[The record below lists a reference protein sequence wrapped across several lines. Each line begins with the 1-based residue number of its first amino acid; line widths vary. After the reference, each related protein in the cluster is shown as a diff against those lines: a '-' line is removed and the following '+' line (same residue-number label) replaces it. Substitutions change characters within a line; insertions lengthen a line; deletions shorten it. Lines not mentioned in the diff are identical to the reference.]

1 MAFKF
6 RRTMKIA
13 PGLRVNLTHR
23 GVSARV
29 GPKGAGYTLNANG
42 RQHISAGIPGSGI
55 HVSEQIAPA
64 RKRAKVEAEAA
75 SIQEPKPLTIG
86 GKIAVFFTCVLF
98 LMTLAI
104 IIIGVTA

>member
-29 GPKGAGYTLNANG
+29 GGRGAGYTINANG
-42 RQHISAGIPGSGI
+42 KQHISAGIPGSGI

-64 RKRAKVEAEAA
+64 RKRRKAA
-75 SIQEPKPLTIG
+75 PADSNLAQGLPPSTAGEKFFMAIGALVVIG
-86 GKIAVFFTCVLF
+86 GLF
-98 LMTLAI
+98 WLLA
-104 IIIGVTA
+104 